1 MVDMDDS
8 KIPLRRA
15 ALLCPLESVFK
26 VLVLVDLRISDF
38 MNFFHAAL
46 VASGNTY
53 VDTSCVL
60 LGEGW
65 YMTSS
70 RPGRIPLS
78 SMNVEFSPP
87 TTVTPPL
94 GVLTTRPVSLW
105 PRTKS
110 LKNVYAFLFYLR
122 YMVSKY
128 RGENIAYRCWD
139 IFRYRMR
146 GVIEQNVG
154 PISFLV
160 DYTGKFA
167 RIVVPWCGGLTRE
180 TLDATECSIL
190 L

>member
-87 TTVTPPL
+87 TMVT
-94 GVLTTRPVSLW
+94 
-105 PRTKS
+105 
-110 LKNVYAFLFYLR
+110 
-122 YMVSKY
+122 
-128 RGENIAYRCWD
+128 
-139 IFRYRMR
+139 
-146 GVIEQNVG
+146 
-154 PISFLV
+154 
-160 DYTGKFA
+160 
-167 RIVVPWCGGLTRE
+167 
-180 TLDATECSIL
+180 
-190 L
+190 